1 MRLLSLVGS
10 FYLWGMQ
17 NILLLAILLIFV
29 ASFILQSYFYIF
41 IFRKIIQKPN
51 INKCKRTKEP
61 VSVII
66 SIKDDSENLSKIL
79 PLILNQNYPK
89 YEVILVNDNSSDD
102 SEVIMKLFATQ
113 NPRLKVRSLIASNFI
128 HGQSVVLGVGIRAAQ
143 YSRLVI
149 LDASCRPSENWLK
162 ALSAAFDTDIVTG
175 YVRYNSMNSTVR
187 VAKYYEFLFGLG
199 YALNGKPYTASG
211 ENDSFRKEM
220 FYEKGF
226 NPQLRKLEKVE
237 QAFFN
242 SIMTDKNTSAALS
255 PDAIVD
261 SEKTLTFDKWSRE
274 ASGNL
279 YTRRLFRKNT
289 RWIPL
294 PETISRTFFYLS
306 FIAATIMTI
315 GMPSILIPVLGICL
329 LRLIT
334 RILILIYTQK
344 TLGETK
350 LFWRSFLW
358 DYYSLII
365 YLYIVLKIGYRR
377 KIRNQ

>member
-1 MRLLSLVGS
+1 
-10 FYLWGMQ
+10 
-17 NILLLAILLIFV
+17 
-29 ASFILQSYFYIF
+29 
-41 IFRKIIQKPN
+41 
-51 INKCKRTKEP
+51 
-61 VSVII
+61 VII